1 MQYDNVAD
9 KYPEK
14 LKELEDLF
22 WAEAASLLQHEVP
35 RSLRLILSRI
45 LLNSLNKKDNGLRLR
60 PGDIANVYRAKAI
73 ALDTAESL
81 AQTCPNMFVQSLDG
95 TPLCQI
101 QAAQEG
107 APCIAH
113 LVAIM

>member
-45 LLNSLNKKDNGLRLR
+45 LLNG
-60 PGDIANVYRAKAI
+60 
-73 ALDTAESL
+73 
-81 AQTCPNMFVQSLDG
+81 
-95 TPLCQI
+95 
-101 QAAQEG
+101 
-107 APCIAH
+107 
-113 LVAIM
+113 